1 MKKNIL
7 LVEDNPDDVCLT
19 LRAFKQNKILNEVVV
34 VKDGVEA
41 IEYLTRSATLPA
53 VVLLDLKLPRM
64 SGMEVLRQIRADNR
78 FKLLPVVIMTS
89 SREEQDVVQ
98 SYHLGANSFIC
109 KPVDFVHFIEVVR
122 QLGMYWLLLNE
133 PPPSFDKSPN
143 L

>member
-133 PPPSFDKSPN
+133 PPPSFDKSPD

>member
-53 VVLLDLKLPRM
+53 LVLLDLKLPRM

-133 PPPSFDKSPN
+133 PPPSFDKSPD

>member
-109 KPVDFVHFIEVVR
+109 KPVDCVHFIEVVR